1 MNFSD
6 VTSWAVGPAYFRRQ
20 NNEQIYVI
28 PTFSDKPIKVTFEDD
43 SQDADWTVCGVA
55 GNQRLLRWTHDDVS
69 IYGGVSYCR
78 YPSVPQIDTAAVE
91 ELL

>member
-6 VTSWAVGPAYFRRQ
+6 VTSWAIGPAYFRRQ
-20 NNEQIYVI
+20 DNEQIYII
-28 PTFSDKPIKVTFEDD
+28 PIGSAKPLKVAFEDD
-43 SQDADWTVCGVA
+43 SQDADWTVYGSV
-55 GNQRLLRWTHDDVS
+55 GNQKLLRWTHDDVS

-78 YPSVPQIDTAAVE
+78 YPSVPQIDTASVE